1 MKTKL
6 YLCFDVGG
14 TNVKY
19 GLLTAEGKF
28 INKSS
33 YPTRKETAEQFID
46 DMVNVINEITTTN
59 QIEKIAISF
68 PGFIDPSTGYAAL
81 AGAIDVLD
89 GTNIITLLNQKT
101 TLPIIIEND
110 ANCATLAEKHSGN
123 AINCDDFICMTIG
136 TGIGGG
142 IFINGDILH
151 GHAFQA
157 GEFGLMTVNGLDDGY
172 QNLHDIASTSALINN
187 YKKIKK
193 IDIKTLIEGEKVFE
207 DARIDPEVEAMLD
220 RWFSY
225 VSAGVFNLV
234 ATLNPEKILI
244 GGAIS
249 VREDLYERINDKLN
263 QIYNWKDIKVPIEA
277 CYHHNNAG
285 LLGALYQAVQ
295 SDQKNQIKE
304 ELN

>member
-1 MKTKL
+1 MNTKL

-19 GLLTAEGKF
+19 GILTAEGEF
-28 INKSS
+28 IKKSS
-33 YPTRKETAEQFID
+33 YPTRKETADQFIA
-46 DMVNVINEITTTN
+46 DMVNVIETITATN
-59 QIEKIAISF
+59 VIEKIAISF
-68 PGFIDPSTGYAAL
+68 PGFINPSTGFAAL

-89 GTNIITLLNQKT
+89 GTNIRTLLSQKT
-101 TLPIIIEND
+101 SLPIIIEND

-123 AINCDDFICMTIG
+123 AINCNDFICMTIG

-142 IFINGDILH
+142 IFINGEIVH

-157 GEFGLMTVNGLDDGY
+157 GEFGLMTVNGLDNGY

-187 YKKIKK
+187 YKEIKK
-193 IDIKTLIEGEKVFE
+193 IDQETRIEGEIVFE
-207 DARIDPEVEAMLD
+207 DALVNPEVEAMLD

-225 VSAGVFNLV
+225 VSAGIFNLV

-249 VREDLYERINDKLN
+249 VREDLYERINDKLK

-277 CYHHNNAG
+277 CHHHNNAG
-285 LLGALYQAVQ
+285 LLGALFKAVQ
-295 SDQKNQIKE
+295 TEQ
-304 ELN
+304 LHT